1 MMKRGRPVGPGR
13 TENLVC
19 ASQTLPC
26 GWITFQVVKSGIAM
40 ALTLVFVLTSRA
52 ESHPVGFGGASATDW
67 VVTNSFPATNEITFD
82 QFLKE
87 VAQANLDY
95 AAQRYNVSIAEAS
108 VAAAKVFPNP
118 TLGLTGGFDVTQS
131 GSERLPSTAGA
142 ALTQTL
148 ELGGKRKYR
157 ILGARQSY
165 AATAATLDGFLR
177 NLKLDAA
184 GAFAD
189 ALALARSAE
198 QKRQSAEYLRR
209 LAETQRAR
217 LRAGDI
223 SQADLLQT
231 QVEQQ
236 QFQNEVLAAQ
246 GDAEKAAE
254 ALAGFLGRNRGQTVL
269 IPKGSLET
277 TNRQFD
283 VSRLLADALR
293 TRPDLVALRHTRDA
307 AQSKFHEE
315 KANRIPNVDVGAA
328 VTHSTDSENSI
339 APSPEFNSLGLTLSL
354 PIPLWN
360 RNEAAIATAR
370 YAAEQAH
377 TQLQAAELKT
387 EVQLRQAFTSY
398 QSAVERVGNYQS
410 GILKDAD
417 ALLEAKRLSYQRG
430 QSSLLELLDA
440 QRTDNEVRSSHNS
453 ALADKAK
460 ALIELQRAAGIW
472 DIQF

>member
-1 MMKRGRPVGPGR
+1 VNSSLAIVLTLAFVSTGRAQTRSMALAGAPR
-13 TENLVC
+13 TE
-19 ASQTLPC
+19 
-26 GWITFQVVKSGIAM
+26 
-40 ALTLVFVLTSRA
+40 
-52 ESHPVGFGGASATDW
+52 W
-67 VVTNSFPATNEITFD
+67 VVTNSLPATNEITFE

-87 VAQANLDY
+87 VAEANLDY
-95 AAQRYNVSIAEAS
+95 ASQRYNVSLAEAA

-118 TLGLTGGFDVTQS
+118 TLDLNGGRDVTQS
-131 GSERLPSTAGA
+131 GSQRLPSTAGA

-165 AATAATLDGFLR
+165 AAAAATLDGFLR
-177 NLKLDAA
+177 NLRLDAA
-184 GAFAD
+184 TAFAD
-189 ALALARSAE
+189 ALALARNAE
-198 QKRQSAEYLRR
+198 QKRQSADYLRR

-231 QVEQQ
+231 QVEEQ
-236 QFQNEVLAAQ
+236 QFHNEVLTAQ
-246 GDAEKAAE
+246 ADAEKASL
-254 ALAGFLGRNRGQTVL
+254 ALAGFLGRDRGQTML

-277 TNRQFD
+277 AARQFD
-283 VSRLLADALR
+283 LSRLLAEALR
-293 TRPDLVALRHTRDA
+293 NRPDLVALRHTRDA

-315 KANRIPNVDVGAA
+315 RANRIPNVDVGAG
-328 VTHSTDSENSI
+328 VTHSTSSENSL
-339 APSPEFNSLGLTLSL
+339 APSPEFNSVGLSFSL

-360 RNEAAIATAR
+360 RNEAAIAAAR
-370 YAAEQAH
+370 STAEQTQA
-377 TQLQAAELKT
+377 QLQAAELKT
-387 EVQLRQAFTSY
+387 EVQLRQAFTAY
-398 QSAVERVGNYQS
+398 LSAVERVGNYQS
-410 GILKDAD
+410 GILRDAD

-440 QRTDNEVRSSHNS
+440 QRTDNEVRSSHNN

-460 ALIELQRAAGIW
+460 ALIELQRAAGLW